1 MNRNILV
8 SGTLAFGIHAFLFTL
23 PLSGVMSGTRVPMN
37 KPIAL
42 SIVHPQ
48 KPVTARH
55 QVEVS
60 AKAKFQPRPV
70 ERSVSSERKT
80 VISEK
85 VVASR
90 GMITGETATVK
101 ERYPEEAERTEF
113 ATDGGKGDRS
123 LDEIP
128 LDSMQDEQRKR
139 IDSSPSVRTASIHSD
154 GETQGATPQG
164 GRTGADIIVDARP
177 KHKENPLPRYPKL
190 ARKRG
195 HEGRTVLRVEVLRN
209 GKVGQIKIA
218 NSSGFEVLDKVAL
231 GSVRDWTFFP
241 GTKNGKPTRQ
251 WVMVPVRFSL
261 R

>member
-1 MNRNILV
+1 
-8 SGTLAFGIHAFLFTL
+8 
-23 PLSGVMSGTRVPMN
+23 MN

-48 KPVTARH
+48 ELFTARH

-60 AKAKFQPRPV
+60 AKAKVQPRPV
-70 ERSVSSERKT
+70 ERSMSSERKT

-85 VVASR
+85 VVAPR
-90 GMITGETATVK
+90 ELITEETVTVK
-101 ERYPEEAERTEF
+101 ERYREEAEITEF
-113 ATDGGKGDRS
+113 AADGGKEDRS

-128 LDSMQDEQRKR
+128 LDNTQGELRKR
-139 IDSSPSVRTASIHSD
+139 IDSSPPVRTASIPSD
-154 GETQGATPQG
+154 GEGQGAAPQG

-177 KHKENPLPRYPKL
+177 KHKENHLPRYPKL

-195 HEGRTVLRVEVLRN
+195 YEGRTVLRVEVLGN

-218 NSSGFEVLDKVAL
+218 SSSGFEVLDKVAL
-231 GSVRDWTFFP
+231 ESVRDWTFFP